1 MILLENDCEK
11 GEGVD
16 LRQQY
21 EVRVYP
27 TFAMVNGAGEVTA
40 RWAGYPGVEEFGA
53 LVDAARGDLR
63 TIAEKQAAYEER
75 PTLALALGLARHAES
90 VFATEDAVRYF
101 RKAMALDPKLAA
113 DLRVDVFM
121 AMGYGLRSGAFTADD
136 LAAEARTILAA
147 PDVAPTDALRVALM
161 SSRFL
166 PDEAYRPLLEK
177 ALAATANL
185 EGDDER
191 TARRALEVDA
201 ALLIDGDAEKALA
214 LKRQS
219 LPEGWRDDPAQ
230 LNGFA
235 WWCFENDLDLAEAFA
250 LAMRG
255 VDLAESDGDRANI
268 LDTAAEI
275 AFKRGEAAR
284 AVELQERAIALNPD
298 REAFKEKLARFREAL
313 DS

>member
-1 MILLENDCEK
+1 MILLKNDCEK

-16 LRQQY
+16 LRKQY

-53 LVDAARGDLR
+53 LVDAALGDMR
-63 TIAEKQAAYEER
+63 TIAEKQAAYEEW

-101 RKAMALDPKLAA
+101 RKAMALDPDLAA

-121 AMGYGLRSGAFTADD
+121 AMGYGLRSGAFTVDD
-136 LAAEARTILAA
+136 LAAEARIILAA
-147 PDVAPTDALRVALM
+147 PDVDPTDALRVALM

-191 TARRALEVDA
+191 NARRALEIDA
-201 ALLIDGDAEKALA
+201 ALLIDGDAEKALD

-219 LPEGWRDDPAQ
+219 LPEGWRDDPSQ

-235 WWCFENDLDLAEAFA
+235 WWCFENDLNLAEAFT

-284 AVELQERAIALNPD
+284 AVELQERAVALNPD